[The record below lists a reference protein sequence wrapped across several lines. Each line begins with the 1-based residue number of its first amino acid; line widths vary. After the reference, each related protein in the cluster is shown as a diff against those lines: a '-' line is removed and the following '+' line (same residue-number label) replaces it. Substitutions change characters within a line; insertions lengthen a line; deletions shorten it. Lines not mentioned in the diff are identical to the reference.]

1 MLPANGVTPVTTADI
16 DTSTE
21 RMTHMSDIF
30 NKAWNIVKAS
40 PLEMAIADAYST
52 AEDYSP
58 SKRRKMLA
66 QMDPIE
72 LKDRLDDPRGDLDF
86 RYFDPQAVVES
97 GDDLGEHIDANFS
110 QDDVNDAYEQIMR
123 LREMDKK
130 KKGM

>member
-1 MLPANGVTPVTTADI
+1 MINMTAFD
-16 DTSTE
+16 
-21 RMTHMSDIF
+21 
-30 NKAWNIVKAS
+30 KAWNIVKAS
-40 PLEMAIADAYST
+40 PLEMAIADEYST

-66 QMDPIE
+66 QMDPME

-86 RYFDPQAVVES
+86 RFFDPEMVRAS
-97 GDDLGEHIDANFS
+97 GEDMEAHIDANFS
-110 QDDVNDAYEQIMR
+110 QDDVNEAYEQIMR